1 MRKAVQALNIVL
13 FQAALQETSLVPF
26 RIQDI
31 SLINTLAEVAK
42 GVAHWRFSSFYVQ
55 GH

>member
-1 MRKAVQALNIVL
+1 MCKAVQALNIVL
-13 FQAALQETSLVPF
+13 VLAALQEITLVPL

-42 GVAHWRFSSFYVQ
+42 GITHWHISSFYVQ